1 LNLPDPIDRSEREE
15 TPRQAKRRRERFYRL
30 VWPHREHL
38 LRTALILCG
47 STARAEAEDLS
58 QETLMRA
65 FAHLDQF
72 RHGEDARPWLM
83 TILRRLRIDRLRSE
97 ARYQEEVSLDA
108 AEIDPAVPEAPD
120 AVADFSVK
128 SPPAALLEEFS
139 DAAVIDALQQ
149 LPEDIRWTLLLADV
163 HGSDHKEVASVLDVP
178 VGTVKSRVHR
188 GRAMLRKTLLAVAQE
203 RKLVR
208 GGDVAAH

>member
-1 LNLPDPIDRSEREE
+1 LNLSRPIFRSGNER
-15 TPRQAKRRRERFYRL
+15 RFYQL
-30 VWPHREHL
+30 VWPHRAHV

-47 STARAEAEDLS
+47 SMPEAEDLA

-72 RHGEDARPWLM
+72 RHGDDARPWLM

-97 ARYQEEVSLDA
+97 GRHRDDVSLDA
-108 AEIDPAVPEAPD
+108 AEIDPAAPD
-120 AVADFSVK
+120 TPAETVDEPPQAV
-128 SPPAALLEEFS
+128 LEEFS
-139 DAAVIDALQQ
+139 DAAVIAALQQ
-149 LPEDIRWTLLLADV
+149 LPEEIRWTLLLADV
-163 HGSDHKEVASVLDVP
+163 QGTDHKEVAQILDVP

-188 GRAMLRKTLLAVAQE
+188 GRAMLRKTLGAVARE
-203 RKLVR
+203 RRLIG